1 VIKWIIRGTAVL
13 RSLLIIAISVVCT
26 TVASAD
32 EATEKL
38 ARELVGMVR
47 DPKLGVRERVEA
59 ARTLGKLGPQA
70 AVVVPDLIS
79 QLRRLRGVE
88 LEQLQEAVIETLASI
103 GSPSRVALPTL
114 ALMPNRSL
122 DIEQAAKRATADI
135 LAASDT
141 RDLKSLMQQLAS
153 RDAGTRLRA
162 AKALGELKR
171 DAVPALAALNVACAD
186 GDADVRRAALVAI
199 RRIQPDA
206 RPTKEMIQA
215 YVTEFA
221 DPDDGVRLIAVRGL
235 GRLGPAAKEAIPEVE
250 KLLADPDRDV
260 RKAAADAMLR
270 LAG

>member
-1 VIKWIIRGTAVL
+1 ML
-13 RSLLIIAISVVCT
+13 RTLLSVVL
-26 TVASAD
+26 VVILAHPVSAD

-38 ARELVGMVR
+38 AKELVGMVR
-47 DPKLGVRERVEA
+47 DPRLGVWERTEA

-70 AVVVPDLIS
+70 GVVVPDLIA
-79 QLRRLRGVE
+79 QLRRLRGPE
-88 LEQLQEAVIETLASI
+88 LEPLQEAVVEALASI
-103 GSPSRVALPTL
+103 GSASRVALPTL
-114 ALMPNRSL
+114 ALLSNRTL

-141 RDLKSLMQQLAS
+141 RDLKALMQQLGS

-171 DAVPALAALNVACAD
+171 DAVPALAALNIALAD
-186 GDADVRRAALVAI
+186 SDPDVRRAALVAV

-215 YVTEFA
+215 YVVDFA
-221 DPDDGVRLIAVRGL
+221 DPDDGVRLLAVRGL
-235 GRLGPAAKEAIPEVE
+235 GRLGPAASEAIPEVE

-260 RKAAADAMLR
+260 RKAAADALTR
-270 LAG
+270 LTGR